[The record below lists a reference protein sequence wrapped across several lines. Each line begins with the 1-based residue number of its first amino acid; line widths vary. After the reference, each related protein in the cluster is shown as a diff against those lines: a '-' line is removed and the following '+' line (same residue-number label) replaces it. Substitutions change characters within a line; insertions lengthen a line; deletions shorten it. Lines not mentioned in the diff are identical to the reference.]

1 MGKREKG
8 SSRSIRPVSKR
19 PPEWCKYTPEE
30 VEAIVAKLAK
40 EGHAPSAIG
49 VILRDQHG
57 IPLVKPIVGQTITH
71 ILRDVE
77 LAPSIPEDLET
88 LLKKAARL
96 HVHIGKNRRDQ
107 HNKRAL
113 QIIEARIYKLSR
125 YYKREGSLPPDWKY
139 KANIASPI

>member
-1 MGKREKG
+1 M
-8 SSRSIRPVSKR
+8 
-19 PPEWCKYTPEE
+19 
-30 VEAIVAKLAK
+30 EAIVAKLAK

-49 VILRDQHG
+49 AILRDQHG
-57 IPLVKPIVGQTITH
+57 IPLVKPIVGRTITH

-96 HVHIGKNRRDQ
+96 HVHIGKNKRDQ
-107 HNKRAL
+107 HNKRSL

-125 YYKREGSLPPDWKY
+125 YYKHEGSLPSDWKY